1 MKHLKKI
8 MISAAMSAAMALVAS
23 PAFAEGATDAAV
35 KAAAENVLVKT
46 EEALGLV
53 EKGADKADVL
63 KTINEVRQSLKEFR
77 YEMTE
82 RLRQK
87 STDRLRAA
95 REGFESG
102 DAKVG
107 EAKLREALAGFKE
120 MKEIYDANHK

>member
-1 MKHLKKI
+1 MKHFKKI
-8 MISAAMSAAMALVAS
+8 MISAAMSAAMALAAS
-23 PAFAEGATDAAV
+23 PVFAEGATDAAV
-35 KAAAENVLVKT
+35 KASAENVLAKT

-53 EKGADKADVL
+53 EKGADKADIL

-77 YEMTE
+77 YEATE

-102 DAKVG
+102 DVKVG

-120 MKEIYDANHK
+120 MKESYDANHK